1 MQTIIAKCGI
11 ACHECDS
18 YIATQ
23 NNDEEAIIKLAGDF
37 AESFGKEIDFNDL
50 WCEGCQTLTGRLS
63 AYCRNVCDIRRC
75 AFSRD
80 KDTCAECEEYKCEIL
95 EKFFTQGE
103 SVPEFNSVITEAKS
117 KLEDLRSEQA

>member
-18 YIATQ
+18 YIATV
-23 NNDEEAIIKLAGDF
+23 NNDLEAIKKLAGDF
-37 AESFGKEIDFNDL
+37 AESFGKEIDYNDL

-63 AYCRNVCDIRRC
+63 GYCRNICEIRRC
-75 AFSRD
+75 AFTKEVD
-80 KDTCAECEEYKCEIL
+80 NCAECDDYLCEIL

-103 SVPEFNSVITEAKS
+103 SVPEFNTVISEAKS
-117 KLEDLRSEQA
+117 KLNEIRANQA